1 MPSFDVVSEIDQHEL
16 VNAIDQTTRE
26 LANRF
31 DFKGSNARVER
42 SDDVIK
48 LVAEAEFQ
56 TRQMLEIL
64 QSKMTNRGID
74 IDCIEIGTV
83 SSNVAEATLPITVR
97 EGIDSDLARKLIKL
111 VKETKLKAQA
121 QVQQNQLRVT
131 AKKRDV
137 LQDIIKALKETELNY
152 PLQFKNFRD

>member
-42 SDDVIK
+42 GDDVIK

-64 QSKMTNRGID
+64 QSKMTSRGID
-74 IDCIEIGTV
+74 IDCIEIGSV

-111 VKETKLKAQA
+111 IKETKLKAQA
-121 QVQQNQLRVT
+121 QFKQNQLRVT

-137 LQDIIKALKETELNY
+137 LQDIIKALQETELNY